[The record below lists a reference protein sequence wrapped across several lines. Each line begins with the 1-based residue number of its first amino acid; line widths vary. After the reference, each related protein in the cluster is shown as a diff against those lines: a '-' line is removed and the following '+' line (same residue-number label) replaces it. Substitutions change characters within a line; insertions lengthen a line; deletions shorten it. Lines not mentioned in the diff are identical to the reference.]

1 MLVVLGEDILVKTL
15 VSQDLREHVSCVR
28 TQLEALQV
36 NEETGPHRHQC
47 VNPLTLDFSGSTTS
61 EVRWTKWAAGNH
73 KRKASK
79 EGGNESFSHSLLSDG
94 TTIQKQ
100 ERKAPCN

>member
-1 MLVVLGEDILVKTL
+1 MLVVLGKDILVKTS
-15 VSQDLREHVSCVR
+15 VSQDLREHISCVR

-47 VNPLTLDFSGSTTS
+47 VNPLTLDFSDSTTS
-61 EVRWTKWAAGNH
+61 EVRWTAGNH
-73 KRKASK
+73 KKKPSK
-79 EGGNESFSHSLLSDG
+79 EGGNKSFSHSLLSDG